1 MPSACCQE
9 YRARLMLGLS
19 AAMAGSFQR
28 VTVHRYMFARVAAF
42 SFRLPL
48 LAPARG
54 TPAVS
59 AAPRPPATQATALLR
74 GYCTAHA
81 GRQPVVAPCSSR
93 YQGGAHVAVWALPGL
108 PRPAAART
116 LRCPHMQVM
125 RTRGR
130 PRGAPRPPCNV
141 RGGFGRGGGGGG
153 GPPGQGGDDGHAAH
167 SEGYLQERPDP
178 RAPTRSGPGHKTQ
191 TDFNHA
197 HSKEDLQKRPA
208 LRAQSKWAPGTA

>member
-153 GPPGQGGDDGHAAH
+153 GVGWSSAALLSFIGWQGLVCPFGSPVSRYDLWAA
-167 SEGYLQERPDP
+167 SSSWRRGIVP
-178 RAPTRSGPGHKTQ
+178 APTSLQVGHG
-191 TDFNHA
+191 H
-197 HSKEDLQKRPA
+197 HCC
-208 LRAQSKWAPGTA
+208 